1 MIEINAVKKANNQCV
16 IVYIDADKHQFY
28 IQDDDQTMEKISDEV
43 KNSSDEVSSDDIQV
57 NSMVISTFDEAPYRA
72 LIQSDLDDD
81 NVEVYFVDYGNTN
94 ICSKAL
100 LKKCN
105 EQLKSYKHQAKR
117 CQLYGISLNDLDDA
131 FKQLNEYLESDKTT
145 ISIVNQN
152 ENLYNVLVYIDGECF
167 NDKFRHNTS
176 VDMDDQS
183 SIITTTTVEEQERP
197 ISTTTK
203 RNNEEILSPMTN
215 SLGASM
221 NSKRQ
226 KSESETAGMK

>member
-1 MIEINAVKKANNQCV
+1 MIQINAIKKTNNQCV

-28 IQDDDQTMEKISDEV
+28 IQDDDQTMDKISDEV
-43 KNSSDEVSSDDIQV
+43 RNSSDEVSSDDIQI
-57 NSMVISTFDEAPYRA
+57 NSMVISTFDDAPYRA
-72 LIQSDLDDD
+72 LIQSDLNDD

-131 FKQLNEYLESDKTT
+131 FKQLNDYLESDKTT
-145 ISIVNQN
+145 ISIINQH

-183 SIITTTTVEEQERP
+183 SIITTTTVKEQER
-197 ISTTTK
+197 STK
-203 RNNEEILSPMTN
+203 RNNEEILSPVGN
-215 SLGASM
+215 SLSASM
-221 NSKRQ
+221 NHKRQ
-226 KSESETAGMK
+226 KSESETEGMK